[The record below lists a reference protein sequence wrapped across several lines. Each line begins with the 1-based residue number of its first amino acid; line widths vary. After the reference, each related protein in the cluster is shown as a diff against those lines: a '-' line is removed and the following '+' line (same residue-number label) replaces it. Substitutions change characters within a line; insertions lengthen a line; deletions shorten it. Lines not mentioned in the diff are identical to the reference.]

1 MISLVILATRSGER
15 AASSP
20 GKGRCAGRFQEEND
34 QVLMR
39 NKVNQ
44 KKQQVSGGH

>member
-20 GKGRCAGRFQEEND
+20 GKGRCAGRFQERE
-34 QVLMR
+34 R
-39 NKVNQ
+39 SGAYA
-44 KKQQVSGGH
+44 QQG